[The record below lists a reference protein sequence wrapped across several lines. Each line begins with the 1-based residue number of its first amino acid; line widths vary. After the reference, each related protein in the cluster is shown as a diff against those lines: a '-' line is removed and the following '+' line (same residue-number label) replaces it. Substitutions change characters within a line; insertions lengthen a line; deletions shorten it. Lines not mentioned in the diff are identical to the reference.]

1 MADENIVEAIEDQI
15 PEELVIMLRK
25 AVAFG
30 GQTYDRLIL
39 REPTAGQMMEWDKL
53 SATEADV
60 KAVAVVSGLPEP
72 AVRMIGARDL
82 IKAAKHISRFL

>member
-1 MADENIVEAIEDQI
+1 MADIPEAIEEEV
-15 PEELVIMLRK
+15 PEELVITLRK
-25 AVAFG
+25 TVEFA

-53 SATEADV
+53 SGTEGDV

-72 AVRMIGARDL
+72 AVRLIGARDL
-82 IKAAKHISRFL
+82 IKAAKYISRFL